1 MKSMVLE
8 NIKYMITDIT
18 YPYTYDLADLQKI
31 IYVIMKR
38 IMDYSISNSI
48 DPDLLFAKIS
58 NNSKTLPIEFLL
70 KFMINEVY
78 KSFVKF
84 ELEIF
89 SKYVDYERN
98 NILYKEDIDF
108 KVIVFVKTLLAE
120 NELKIGNGLLET
132 KTEVFLN

>member
-1 MKSMVLE
+1 MVLE

-18 YPYTYDLADLQKI
+18 YQYTYDISDLQKI

-98 NILYKEDIDF
+98 NILYKEDIDS

-120 NELKIGNGLLET
+120 NELKIENGLLET
-132 KTEVFLN
+132 KSEVILN